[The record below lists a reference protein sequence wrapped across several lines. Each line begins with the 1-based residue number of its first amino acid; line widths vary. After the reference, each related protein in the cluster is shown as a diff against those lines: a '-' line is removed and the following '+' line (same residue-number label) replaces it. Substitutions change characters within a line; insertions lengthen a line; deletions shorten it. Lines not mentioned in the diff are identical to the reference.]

1 MFEKVQSQSLLTPNQ
16 LLEAMQDS
24 DSEISENQEEPGNGN
39 RTRSRTNSQNSVV
52 SVDYVFK
59 NPTRT
64 QMVQDPQ
71 IKVENVVA
79 NNCEEENSEEN
90 IPNSQNSIVSV
101 DYVLNPTLVKVEKG
115 NNIKIEK
122 NRGENHEENFG
133 EVYDIFE
140 CQKCGREFEN
150 EVELIHHIDVKDLF
164 TLLMNSGSVHE
175 GGKTKGEKTGG
186 QAVLQSDHSLECEN
200 CNQLFT
206 TKSKLNFHNCQQNI
220 RESQKTVGNISSS
233 QISQQQPKFLCDIC
247 EEPFGFSFLLR
258 DHVKSTHDY

>member
-24 DSEISENQEEPGNGN
+24 DSEISENQEEIGN
-39 RTRSRTNSQNSVV
+39 RNRTNSQNSVV
-52 SVDYVFK
+52 SIDYVFK

-71 IKVENVVA
+71 IKVENEVV
-79 NNCEEENSEEN
+79 NNREEENSEEN

-200 CNQLFT
+200 CNQCFT

-220 RESQKTVGNISSS
+220 RESQKTVGNTSSS